1 MTRDERQALCVQKWI
16 NNKCCGT
23 VVAATGVGKT
33 RIGLLAIERFVAKNP
48 TKKVLV
54 VVPNEPISKQWNS
67 QILEWGLSYNC
78 EVKTMTE
85 SSKEEEIE
93 VSLLVIDECHKILA
107 PTLIKTFKV
116 VKYKMIL
123 CLTAT
128 LVRVDGM
135 HTYLTQF
142 CPVIDT
148 ISLDEAI
155 QNKWLSTY
163 KEYKVLLDVDLT
175 DYQEYNTKF
184 YEAFSF
190 FDYDFNLCQSMLG
203 ANGWKNKESF
213 IKQRC
218 PDPNKQK
225 EYRKQITAMIYQ
237 FSHYLQKRKQF
248 IANHPK
254 KIEITNKII
263 SHFLDRKCIT
273 FSSTVK
279 MAEKLDYGKVYSG
292 KDSGK
297 KGRAKLDDFLQ
308 PGAGVIHT
316 VMKLNEGFNCPEL
329 SIAVMLGYDSSKT
342 KKAQKLGRIIRFLE
356 GKEEAKLFTL
366 VLRGTVEEKW
376 FTNSSTNEYTTID
389 EEGLDKLLAGE
400 KFTPK
405 KEKETQM
412 TFRF

>member
-1 MTRDERQALCVQKWI
+1 MTRDERQALCVQKWV

-23 VVAATGVGKT
+23 VVASVGFGKT
-33 RIGLLAIERFVAKNP
+33 YVALHSIKRFIAKNP
-48 TKKVLV
+48 HKKVLII
-54 VVPNEPISKQWNS
+54 VPNEPLVKQW
-67 QILEWGLSYNC
+67 QAYLLEWQLSYNC
-78 EVKTMTE
+78 EVRTMNSTA
-85 SSKEEEIE
+85 KEPEIHTDLLIVDE
-93 VSLLVIDECHKILA
+93 VHKCLA
-107 PTLIKTFKV
+107 NTLIKIFTL

-135 HTYLTQF
+135 HTYLLQF
-142 CPVIDT
+142 CPVVDT
-148 ISLDEAI
+148 ISKEEAI
-155 QNKWLSTY
+155 ENGWISSY
-163 KEYKVLLDVDLT
+163 KEYKVLLDVDLS

-203 ANGWKNKESF
+203 ANGWKNKEFF

-218 PDPNKQK
+218 PDPTKQK
-225 EYRKQITAMIYQ
+225 EYRKQVTAMIYQ

-254 KIEITNKII
+254 KIEVTNKII

-297 KGRAKLDDFLQ
+297 KGRAKLEDFLK
-308 PGAGVIHT
+308 PGPAVIHSIY
-316 VMKLNEGFNCPEL
+316 KLNEGFNCPEA
-329 SIAVMLGYDSSKT
+329 SIGVILGFDSSQT
-342 KKAQKLGRIIRFLE
+342 KKEQRLGRLLRVFE
-356 GKEEAKLFTL
+356 GKSEAKIFTL
-366 VLRGTVEEKW
+366 VLRGTVEERW

-400 KFTPK
+400 EFTPK

>member
-16 NNKCCGT
+16 DNKCCGT
-23 VVAATGVGKT
+23 VIASVGFGKT
-33 RIGLLAIERFVAKNP
+33 YVALHSIKRFVGKNP
-48 TKKVLV
+48 TKKVLII
-54 VVPNEPISKQWNS
+54 VPNEPLVKQWQS
-67 QILEWGLSYNC
+67 YLVEWQLSYNC
-78 EVKTMTE
+78 EVRTMNSTV
-85 SSKEEEIE
+85 KEPEIYTDLLIVDE
-93 VSLLVIDECHKILA
+93 VHKCLA
-107 PTLIKTFKV
+107 NTLIKIFTL

-135 HTYLTQF
+135 HTYLLQF
-142 CPVIDT
+142 CPVVDT
-148 ISLDEAI
+148 ISKEEAI
-155 QNKWLSTY
+155 ENGWISSY

-225 EYRKQITAMIYQ
+225 EYRKQVTAMIYQ

-308 PGAGVIHT
+308 PGPAVIHSIY
-316 VMKLNEGFNCPEL
+316 KLNEGFNCPEA
-329 SIAVMLGYDSSKT
+329 SIGVILGFDSSQT
-342 KKAQKLGRIIRFLE
+342 KKEQRLGRLLRIFE
-356 GKEEAKLFTL
+356 GKSEAKIFTL
-366 VLRGTVEEKW
+366 VLRGTVEERW